1 MSVDMSVDIRLNKSS
16 QFTQKERQFRREASR
31 LVSLANKRLK
41 RIEQQGLIESPA
53 YKKYVED
60 GKQKFGIRGKTNGEV
75 KQEVARIND
84 YIKKQTSTVTGTKKY
99 LDNVAKSVGIVKFD
113 NYQQLQ
119 EQLNAFFRGVD
130 KVREYLKNSKE
141 VSVAIGYSKIHEV
154 VSNYVQEVG
163 SELDSIDD
171 LVVEMAE
178 KVIEGA
184 GYGKADEMLDDFME
198 NFMNDFK

>member
-1 MSVDMSVDIRLNKSS
+1 MRVDIKLKKSS
-16 QFTQKERQFRREASR
+16 QFTQKERQYRREASR

-41 RIEQQGLIESPA
+41 RIEQQELIESPA
-53 YKKYVED
+53 YKKFIED
-60 GKQKFGIRGKTNGEV
+60 GGQKFGIRGKNMEEV
-75 KQEVARIND
+75 KQEVARMN
-84 YIKKQTSTVTGTKKY
+84 YFIKKQTSTVRGTKKY

-113 NYQQLQ
+113 NYKQLQ
-119 EQLNAFFRGVD
+119 DQLNAFFRGVD
-130 KVREYLKNSKE
+130 KVREYLQNSKE

-154 VSNYVQEVG
+154 VSEYVQEVG

-184 GYGKADEMLDDFME
+184 GYGKADEMLDDFMA
-198 NFMNDFK
+198 NFMDNF

>member
-1 MSVDMSVDIRLNKSS
+1 MRVDIKLKKSR
-16 QFTQKERQFRREASR
+16 FTQKERQYRREASR

-41 RIEQQGLIESPA
+41 RIEQQDLIESPA
-53 YKKYVED
+53 YKKFIED
-60 GKQKFGIRGKTNGEV
+60 GGQKFGIRGKSMEEV

-84 YIKKQTSTVTGTKKY
+84 FIKKQTSTVRGTKKY

-113 NYQQLQ
+113 NYKQLQ
-119 EQLNAFFRGVD
+119 EQLNTFFRGVD
-130 KVREYLKNSKE
+130 KVREYLQNSKE
-141 VSVAIGYSKIHEV
+141 VSVAIGYSKIYEV

-163 SELDSIDD
+163 TELDSIDD

-184 GYGKADEMLDDFME
+184 GYGKVDEMLDDFME